1 LTRNINLVQYAD
13 NNPQYANE
21 HLCKLIEKQNFNLTK
36 LEKSNVLLIKKLENN
51 DIDNL
56 SGLLVEREKIEKQIS
71 KLDHQIKNYINKK
84 IKKNTGILNNNSLTL
99 IKLMQQKSI
108 DINKSFQIII
118 EMTNKLQSA
127 VEQNLQWLRRGSK
140 MIETYTSFNNNK
152 THYEL
157 DG

>member
-1 LTRNINLVQYAD
+1 MTRNINLVQYID
-13 NNPQYANE
+13 NNPHYTNE

-36 LEKSNVLLIKKLENN
+36 LEKSNSLLIKKLEIN

-84 IKKNTGILNNNSLTL
+84 IKKNTGILNNNTLTL